1 MLSLDDIVAR
11 TSPPRPWSEGDNIPW
26 NDPDFSERMLH
37 EHLTQDHDLASR
49 RAVQIDAHVK
59 RILDLIA
66 PPPGRVL
73 DLACGPGLYLTR
85 LAQAGYR
92 GVGVDFSPASIRHA
106 RADARAHGYELE
118 FRFEDLR
125 TARFGTDYDTALLL
139 YGQLNVF
146 PRDEIRS
153 IIARVFEGLNPG
165 GLLIVEPQTYE
176 QVERSGQAAP
186 SWSSHRT
193 GLFLA
198 DPHVLLTECFWDPD
212 ARTSTERFYVIDAAT
227 GSVTRHALSNEAY
240 TTDELDMLFGNA
252 GFQQIQ
258 HYRSLTGGDA
268 DDGLCV
274 VTGIR
279 TA

>member
-1 MLSLDDIVAR
+1 MLSLSDIVAR
-11 TSPPRPWSEGDNIPW
+11 TSPPEPWSEGDNIPW

-49 RAVQIDAHVK
+49 RAAQIDAQVT
-59 RILDLIA
+59 RILGLIA

-106 RADARAHGYELE
+106 RAQAHSRGYELE
-118 FRFEDLR
+118 FRLEDLR
-125 TARFGTDYDTALLL
+125 TARFGAGYDTALLL
-139 YGQLNVF
+139 YGQFNVF

-176 QVERSGQAAP
+176 QVARSGQAAP
-186 SWSSHRT
+186 SWDSHRT
-193 GLFLA
+193 GLFSA
-198 DPHVLLTECFWDPD
+198 DPHVLLTERFWDPD
-212 ARTSTERFYVIDAAT
+212 VRTSTERFYVIDAAT

-240 TTDELDMLFGNA
+240 TTDELDALFGDA
-252 GFQQIQ
+252 GFQQIR
-258 HYRSLTGGDA
+258 HYRSLAGDDA
-268 DDGLCV
+268 DDGLRA